1 MYNKIIFRLIEYSSF
16 NTPLPAP
23 SSPSPFI
30 SLPPP
35 PPPPSSPSPSPSSPS
50 SLTIAL
56 CVKTRETVKTNRQ
69 INIAR
74 LEFPRDG
81 ERQLGRERAEERQR
95 EGGSLIERELELAL
109 ERDRAIEENDWELDK
124 GRSGEGQ
131 REREPKRRDGLREL
145 QKVRKG
151 KREGGLELQREQYR
165 RGPEGSLRKWALK
178 RKRRQPGERGRGL
191 ELERV
196 RSK

>member
-1 MYNKIIFRLIEYSSF
+1 MNIHPSIPLSL
-16 NTPLPAP
+16 PLPLPPPSSHSPSP
-23 SSPSPFI
+23 SSPSP
-30 SLPPP
+30 
-35 PPPPSSPSPSPSSPS
+35 PS

-56 CVKTRETVKTNRQ
+56 CVKTRETVKTDRQ

-74 LEFPRDG
+74 LEFTRDG
-81 ERQLGRERAEERQR
+81 ERQLRHERAEERQR
-95 EGGSLIERELELAL
+95 EGGGLIERELELAL
-109 ERDRAIEENDWELDK
+109 ERNRAIEENDWELDK

-178 RKRRQPGERGRGL
+178 RKRGQPGERGRGL